1 MTVLILKRLKNI
13 NFDVGLGFATDL
25 VPGIAKFFQAQEGMF
40 QATRFVPE
48 NEAAEQFFKNVN
60 VDDPTLTLE
69 ELVEDT
75 VNKGAVQRAESLD
88 EVLKLVNIIFLR
100 SLKPTLTL
108 MNLSSVSMICMVTV
122 SLVYVVSMT

>member
-1 MTVLILKRLKNI
+1 MGSQVAVTGISRQSEKDHNLAGVLKSTFPRTWSWIPDNIATLDSDSPDLKRLKNI

-25 VPGIAKFFQAQEGMF
+25 VPGIAKFFQAQESMF

-60 VDDPTLTLE
+60 VDDPALTLD

-75 VNKGAVQRAESLD
+75 VNKWLQ
-88 EVLKLVNIIFLR
+88 
-100 SLKPTLTL
+100 
-108 MNLSSVSMICMVTV
+108 VT
-122 SLVYVVSMT
+122 TC